1 MLKVGLGQS
10 ENIDTL
16 SAVRNA
22 IEQCRQQLGRLIPQA
37 GIVFAG
43 IDFDHELMVQEIYH
57 QFPGLALT
65 GCTTGGELSSNFG
78 FSDDSISLLLFYA
91 DRIKFAV
98 GRGLN
103 ASENPAA
110 AVKTALDQAR
120 QDLAEKESLCFL
132 FPDAFSGTLNGILLA
147 LNKSLGPHCPI
158 FGGAAGRQLDTE
170 KAPRQFFRDTVMQDA
185 VSLMLVAGKFELEFC
200 ISNSWEPIGMR
211 EKVTQVAGKEILRIG
226 AQTALDF
233 YRYYLGRHFDPV
245 PEMPLAV
252 FEKNDIDFYIRTPLE
267 FNEERGSI
275 SFTAPIPLG
284 ATVQLTEAT
293 RERILE
299 NTRTSLQSV
308 VKKVSRSWHPSAALM
323 FSCFSRKQILGTRT
337 REELQILENLLP
349 DRTPISGFYS
359 WSEFSPLQPNQSS
372 RLHNCTLVTV
382 ILGERNSVPPTEKMA
397 ENTQPSIKP
406 APDGNSRPAKLVQ
419 ENRFL
424 RKKLERSE
432 KYRERLELT
441 KDFNALLLK
450 QINRDINN
458 ARLEIQRK
466 NELLRQTLSLADEIQ
481 KNMLPGEN
489 PDTRYFQI
497 AGKSIYCS
505 ETGGDYYDYL
515 NIGDDSAPFSIV
527 IGDVTGHGIEA
538 ALLMTTARALIRSHP
553 AQPGTISEIIT
564 DVNRHLTSD
573 IAASG
578 HFMTLF
584 YLVLDPIKRCL
595 HWVRAGHDAAISY
608 DPTGDRFE
616 ELGGPGLA
624 LGVDASFFYEEH
636 KKDGLAKNQILFMG
650 TDGIWETRNP
660 KGDMFGKAPI
670 YDIIRQKASCDAVE
684 IVDSVIGA
692 MNAFRQDLEPN
703 DDATLVVVKVKR
715 SLSD

>member
-1 MLKVGLGQS
+1 
-10 ENIDTL
+10 
-16 SAVRNA
+16 
-22 IEQCRQQLGRLIPQA
+22 
-37 GIVFAG
+37 
-43 IDFDHELMVQEIYH
+43 
-57 QFPGLALT
+57 
-65 GCTTGGELSSNFG
+65 
-78 FSDDSISLLLFYA
+78 
-91 DRIKFAV
+91 
-98 GRGLN
+98 
-103 ASENPAA
+103 
-110 AVKTALDQAR
+110 
-120 QDLAEKESLCFL
+120 
-132 FPDAFSGTLNGILLA
+132 
-147 LNKSLGPHCPI
+147 
-158 FGGAAGRQLDTE
+158 
-170 KAPRQFFRDTVMQDA
+170 
-185 VSLMLVAGKFELEFC
+185 
-200 ISNSWEPIGMR
+200 
-211 EKVTQVAGKEILRIG
+211 
-226 AQTALDF
+226 
-233 YRYYLGRHFDPV
+233 LGRHFDPV

-382 ILGERNSVPPTEKMA
+382 ILGERDPVPPTEKMA
-397 ENTQPSIKP
+397 ENAGPSIKP

-424 RKKLERSE
+424 RKKLDRSE

-441 KDFNALLLK
+441 KDFNAMLLK

-505 ETGGDYYDYL
+505 ETGGDY
-515 NIGDDSAPFSIV
+515 
-527 IGDVTGHGIEA
+527 
-538 ALLMTTARALIRSHP
+538 
-553 AQPGTISEIIT
+553 
-564 DVNRHLTSD
+564 
-573 IAASG
+573 
-578 HFMTLF
+578 
-584 YLVLDPIKRCL
+584 
-595 HWVRAGHDAAISY
+595 
-608 DPTGDRFE
+608 
-616 ELGGPGLA
+616 
-624 LGVDASFFYEEH
+624 
-636 KKDGLAKNQILFMG
+636 
-650 TDGIWETRNP
+650 
-660 KGDMFGKAPI
+660 
-670 YDIIRQKASCDAVE
+670 
-684 IVDSVIGA
+684 
-692 MNAFRQDLEPN
+692 
-703 DDATLVVVKVKR
+703 
-715 SLSD
+715 